1 MARTL
6 SRKPAVIQGSFVS
19 TPSSY
24 QVRFIHSIAEVDAGQ
39 WNTLAGPVYPFLQHE
54 FLLALETSACTSLK
68 TGWQVLHALV
78 EIAEAENSE
87 TRSTEV
93 AHKELLA
100 CMPLYAKTNS
110 MGEYVFDWSWA
121 EAYQRHGLSYY
132 PKLVSAIPFTPCAGP
147 RICVATS
154 VNAEQIH
161 ALLFAAVKELTKR
174 MQASSWHILF
184 PEPDLKQSLASLGL
198 LQRTGCQYQWF
209 NEGYSDFEEF
219 LATFS
224 SRKRKNLRK
233 ERARVG
239 EQGIEFV
246 VLEGAEITHDH
257 WHDFYQ
263 FYQSTYLVRGRA
275 PYLNKKFFTELG
287 STMPQYLMLVM
298 ARKDETHIAGALFF
312 KGQDTLYGRYWGCTE
327 EYQFLHFET
336 CYYQGIDYCIRHNIK
351 RIDSG
356 AQGEHK
362 IQRGFKPVHT
372 WSSHWIRHVGF
383 ADAIENFLQDEEK
396 HINAYVTNAADYLP
410 FRKDLE
416 LGAK

>member
-1 MARTL
+1 M
-6 SRKPAVIQGSFVS
+6 S

-24 QVRFIHSIAEVDAGQ
+24 QVRFIHSIADVDALE
-39 WNTLAGPVYPFLQHE
+39 WNTLVGTAYPFLQHE
-54 FLLALETSACTSLK
+54 FLLALETSGCTSGK
-68 TGWQVLHALV
+68 TGWQALHALV
-78 EIAEAENSE
+78 ERAEAGSKDIESA
-87 TRSTEV
+87 EV
-93 AHKELLA
+93 AHPDLLA

-110 MGEYVFDWSWA
+110 MGEYVFDWAWA

-132 PKLVSAIPFTPCAGP
+132 PKLISAIPFTPCAGP
-147 RICVATS
+147 RICAAAAE
-154 VNAEQIH
+154 NAEQIQ
-161 ALLFAAVKELTKR
+161 AILFAAVKELAGR

-184 PEPDLKQSLASLGL
+184 PEPDLKQSLTSLGL

-209 NEGYSDFEEF
+209 NAGYRDFEDF

-233 ERARVG
+233 ERERVS

-246 VLEGAEITHDH
+246 VLEGADITDDH
-257 WHDFYQ
+257 WQDFYQ

-275 PYLNKKFFTELG
+275 PYLNEKLFTELG
-287 STMPQYLMLVM
+287 RTMPQCLMLVM
-298 ARKDETHIAGALFF
+298 ARKDGNNIAGALFF
-312 KGQDTLYGRYWGCTE
+312 KGEDTLYGRYWGCTE

-336 CYYQGIDYCIRHNIK
+336 CYYQGIEYCIRHNIK

-372 WSSHWIRHVGF
+372 WSSHWIQHPGF
-383 ADAIENFLQDEEK
+383 ASAIENFLQDEQQ
-396 HINAYVTNAADYLP
+396 HIDAYVERASDYLP

-416 LGAK
+416 PGAK

>member
-1 MARTL
+1 
-6 SRKPAVIQGSFVS
+6 VS
-19 TPSSY
+19 TPARY
-24 QVRFIHSIAEVDAGQ
+24 QVRFIHSIAEVDALQ
-39 WNTLAGPVYPFLQHE
+39 WNTLVGTNYPFLQHE
-54 FLLALETSACTSLK
+54 FLLALETSGCTSRK

-78 EIAEAENSE
+78 EMADVENTEIAN
-87 TRSTEV
+87 TEV
-93 AHKELLA
+93 AHADLLA

-110 MGEYVFDWSWA
+110 MGEYVFDWAWA
-121 EAYQRHGLSYY
+121 DAYQRHGLSYY
-132 PKLVSAIPFTPCAGP
+132 PKLVCAIPFTPCAGP
-147 RICVATS
+147 RICVAGS
-154 VNAEQIH
+154 VNAEQMHGI
-161 ALLFAAVKELTKR
+161 LLAAVRELAGR

-184 PEPDLKQSLASLGL
+184 PEPELRQSLTRLGL

-209 NEGYSDFEEF
+209 NAGYLGFEDF

-233 ERARVG
+233 ERERVR

-246 VLEGAEITHDH
+246 VLEGADITDDH
-257 WHDFYQ
+257 WQDFYQ

-275 PYLNKKFFTELG
+275 PYLNQKFFTELG
-287 STMPQYLMLVM
+287 RTMPQYLMLVM
-298 ARKDETHIAGALFF
+298 ARKDGNNIAGALFF
-312 KGQDTLYGRYWGCTE
+312 KGIDTLYGRYWGCTE

-336 CYYQGIDYCIRHNIK
+336 CYYQGIDYCIRHNIQ
-351 RIDSG
+351 RMDSG

-372 WSSHWIRHVGF
+372 WSSHWIQHPGF
-383 ADAIENFLQDEEK
+383 ASAIETFLQDEQQ
-396 HINAYVTNAADYLP
+396 HIEAYVERASDYLP

>member
-1 MARTL
+1 M
-6 SRKPAVIQGSFVS
+6 S

-24 QVRFIHSIAEVDAGQ
+24 QVRFIHSIADVDALE
-39 WNTLAGPVYPFLQHE
+39 WNTLVGTTYPFLQHE
-54 FLLALETSACTSLK
+54 FLLALETSGCTSRK

-78 EIAEAENSE
+78 ERAEAGSKDIESA
-87 TRSTEV
+87 EV
-93 AHKELLA
+93 AHPDLLA

-110 MGEYVFDWSWA
+110 MGEYVFDWAWA

-132 PKLVSAIPFTPCAGP
+132 PKLISAIPFTPCAGP
-147 RICVATS
+147 RICAAAAE
-154 VNAEQIH
+154 NAEEIQAI
-161 ALLFAAVKELTKR
+161 LFAAVKELAGR

-184 PEPDLKQSLASLGL
+184 PEPDLKQSLTGLGL

-209 NEGYSDFEEF
+209 NAGYRDFEDF

-233 ERARVG
+233 ERERVS

-246 VLEGAEITHDH
+246 VLEGADITDDH
-257 WHDFYQ
+257 WQDFYQ

-275 PYLNKKFFTELG
+275 PYLNEKLFTELG
-287 STMPQYLMLVM
+287 RTMPQCLMLVM
-298 ARKDETHIAGALFF
+298 ARKDGNNIAGALFF
-312 KGQDTLYGRYWGCTE
+312 KGEDTLYGRYWGCTE

-336 CYYQGIDYCIRHNIK
+336 CYYQGIEYCIRHNIK

-372 WSSHWIRHVGF
+372 WSSHWIQHAGF
-383 ADAIENFLQDEEK
+383 ASAIENFLQDEQQ
-396 HINAYVTNAADYLP
+396 HIDAYVERASDYLP

-416 LGAK
+416 PGAK